1 MKKTSSLITLAA
13 FLLIFNQEMRPQDSI
28 NNLKPKVDFSGYIET
43 YYSYDFKKPETGI
56 RLPFLYNYNR
66 HNEFNI
72 NLGLVKVSV
81 SNTKYRANLAL
92 QAGTYVSDNYAA
104 EDEEL
109 RMISEANVGI
119 SLNSKN
125 NLWLDAGI
133 LPSHIGFESAIGVNN
148 QNLTRSLLAENS
160 PYFLTG
166 AKLTYEPS
174 SKWLMS
180 VSVLNGWQRIKRLE
194 GNSLLSLGT
203 QLIYKKSDKLLFNWS
218 TFVGSDSPDADR
230 KMRYFNNLY
239 SQFKATDKLNFT
251 MGFDAGFQQKFK
263 KANGYY
269 IWYSPVLISQYQIT
283 EKWSS
288 ALRLEYY
295 SDKYNVIVNPL
306 GTATPFE
313 VSGSSWNFDYAPFKM
328 AKIRFETRYLNAGE
342 AVFARNADFKNDNL
356 ALTTS
361 FSLQF

>member
-1 MKKTSSLITLAA
+1 MRKITAITTFSV
-13 FLLIFNQEMRPQDSI
+13 FLLIFNQKMWSQDSI
-28 NNLKPKVDFSGYIET
+28 NNLKPKIDFSGCIET
-43 YYSYDFKKPETGI
+43 YYSYDFNKTDIGI
-56 RLPFLYNYNR
+56 RQPFLYTYNR

-81 SNTKYRANLAL
+81 SNAKYRANLAL
-92 QAGTYVSDNYAA
+92 QAGTYVSDNYTA

-109 RMISEANVGI
+109 RLINEANVGI
-119 SLNSKN
+119 SLNFKN

-133 LPSHIGFESAIGVNN
+133 LPSHIGFESAIGANN
-148 QNLTRSLLAENS
+148 QNLTRSILAENS

-180 VSVLNGWQRIKRLE
+180 VSVLNGWQRIRRLQ

-203 QLIYKKSDKLLFNWS
+203 QLTYKKSDKVVFNWS
-218 TFVGSDSPDADR
+218 TFIGSDSPDADR

-239 SQFKATDKLNFT
+239 CQYKATDKLNFT
-251 MGFDAGFQQKFK
+251 VGFDAGFQQKFK
-263 KANGYY
+263 KANGYFV
-269 IWYSPVLISQYQIT
+269 WYSPVLISQYQLS

-288 ALRLEYY
+288 SLRLEYY

-306 GTATPFE
+306 ATATPFE
-313 VSGSSWNFDYAPFKM
+313 VSGSSLNFDYAPFKM
-328 AKIRFETRYLNAGE
+328 AKIRFEARYLNASE
-342 AVFARNADFKNDNL
+342 TIFVRNTFFKEDNL

-361 FSLQF
+361 LSLQF

>member
-1 MKKTSSLITLAA
+1 MNKKNYTLALLLV
-13 FLLIFNQEMRPQDSI
+13 LLISFQNSWSQDSI
-28 NNLKPKVDFSGYIET
+28 NTLKPKIDFSGYIET
-43 YYSYDFKKPETGI
+43 YYSYDFNKPETGI
-56 RLPFLYNYNR
+56 RQPFLYSFNR

-81 SNTKYRANLAL
+81 TNAKYRANLAL
-92 QAGTYVSDNYAA
+92 HTGTYVSDNYAA

-109 RMISEANVGI
+109 RMINEANVGI

-133 LPSHIGFESAIGVNN
+133 LPSHIGFESAIGPNN

-166 AKLTYEPS
+166 VKLTYDPS

-180 VSVLNGWQRIKRLE
+180 VSVFNGWQRIKRLE

-203 QLIYKKSDKLLFNWS
+203 QLTYKKSDRLLFNWS
-218 TFVGSDSPDADR
+218 TFIGSDSPDADR
-230 KMRYFNNLY
+230 RMRYFNNLY
-239 SQFKATDKLNFT
+239 SQFKATNKLNFT

-263 KANGYY
+263 KSNGYY
-269 IWYSPVLISQYQIT
+269 VWYSPVLISQYQIT

-295 SDKYNVIVNPL
+295 SDKHNVIVNPL

-313 VSGSSWNFDYAPFKM
+313 VSGSSWNFDYAPFKI
-328 AKIRFETRYLNAGE
+328 AKIRFEARYLNASE
-342 AVFARNADFKNDNL
+342 AVFARNTAFKNDNL

-361 FSLQF
+361 LSLQF

>member
-1 MKKTSSLITLAA
+1 MKSLLAPI
-13 FLLIFNQEMRPQDSI
+13 LLAVTFGLQAQDTI
-28 NNLKPKVDFSGYIET
+28 QNAKPKVDFSGYIET
-43 YYSYDFKKPETGI
+43 YYSYDFNKPEIGI
-56 RLPFLYNYNR
+56 RQPFLYSYNR

-81 SNTKYRANLAL
+81 SNAKYRANLAL
-92 QAGTYVSDNYAA
+92 QSGTYVSDNYAA

-109 RMISEANVGI
+109 RIISEANVGI

-133 LPSHIGFESAIGVNN
+133 LPSHIGFESAIGANN
-148 QNLTRSLLAENS
+148 QNLTRSILAENS

-166 AKLTYEPS
+166 AKLTYEPT

-180 VSVLNGWQRIKRLE
+180 VSILNGWQRIKRLQ

-203 QLIYKKSDKLLFNWS
+203 QLTYKKSDKLLFNWS
-218 TFVGSDSPDADR
+218 TFIGSDSPDVDR

-239 SQFKATDKLNFT
+239 SQYKATDKLNFT
-251 MGFDAGFQQKFK
+251 AGFDVGFQQKFK
-263 KANGYY
+263 KSNRYY
-269 IWYSPVLISQYQIT
+269 AWYSPVLISQYQIS

-306 GTATPFE
+306 ATATPFE
-313 VSGSSWNFDYAPFKM
+313 ISGSSLNFDYSPFKM
-328 AKIRFETRYLNAGE
+328 AKIRFEARYLNASE
-342 AVFARNADFKNDNL
+342 AVFARSTAFKEDNL
-356 ALTTS
+356 AITTS
-361 FSLQF
+361 LSLQF